1 MSFDLIILKAKLLL
15 TCSAVNSERLM
26 NRRCAVLTRTD
37 ELILTILKNC
47 CIEYDMN
54 LQSV

>member
-26 NRRCAVLTRTD
+26 NKRYAVLTRTD
-37 ELILTILKNC
+37 ELILTILKNY